1 MINNYVFTSVNAYTI
16 GRSFVL
22 SLSLFLGSCLDF
34 GDDIELVGTEI
45 SGKEINYVSEL
56 TGLSFP
62 HGTEP
67 VGYYFLG
74 SGIDRSLALKV
85 AIPEAKREDF
95 MRNDIFKNGGN
106 SNSGYHFAQEQK
118 WWKVDE
124 LTDGIDRVL
133 ELPGQKFVE
142 CTVGLEGGKTHVYVT
157 WFEI

>member
-45 SGKEINYVSEL
+45 SGKEINYVSAL

-62 HGTEP
+62 HDTEP

-74 SGIDRSLALKV
+74 SGIDRALVLKV
-85 AIPEAKREDF
+85 MIPDDQKEGFLKNEIFEKGNDTKSNHAVAKQQ
-95 MRNDIFKNGGN
+95 
-106 SNSGYHFAQEQK
+106 A

-124 LTDGIDRVL
+124 LTDRIDRAL

-142 CTVGLEGGKTHVYVT
+142 STVGLEGGKTHVYVT

>member
-74 SGIDRSLALKV
+74 SGIDRSSALKV

-106 SNSGYHFAQEQK
+106 SNSGFHFAQEQK

-124 LTDGIDRVL
+124 LTDGIDRAL

-142 CTVGLEGGKTHVYVT
+142 CTVGLENGKTHVYVT